1 MAKFANSTV
10 KYSKLILIATAG
22 LILFSLFNMRDLRF
36 EDDFTEYMP
45 EGDPEVSF
53 FNSLEDIFEGFQRK
67 SMLVALEFEDLFTP
81 ENLATLERM
90 VKEVES
96 LSEVKSVN
104 ALTNMPRVLTTEF
117 GIEVREV
124 MDVLPRTEEEAL
136 WLREDVEGDDQIW
149 GRLVT
154 EDGQGTILSVAFYY
168 DVDEYEAIDRVI
180 EVTEPLHGNAEVTY
194 FGMSIIQRE
203 SAMDAQNTM
212 MTLTPLAA
220 LALLLILYWGF
231 RSLRGVLLPIFI
243 AVFASI
249 VTIGLSAAVGKP
261 LSIISA
267 ALPIMLL
274 ALVTAYGIHFINRYH
289 EECSHGTCENAAER
303 TLRIM
308 FFPIALSALT
318 TMGGFMSLLT
328 AEIRPVSDF
337 GLFATLG
344 IFFGLIFATFCL
356 GAYYHVFTPKTPPRQ
371 YLKGQEEKRDALH
384 RLLQAI
390 ASAVTKKKKLVLGV
404 LLALLVFLGLGIP
417 FIEVEMSVE
426 DMMGADHPIVRL
438 LEYFEER
445 FGGTDSTY
453 IYLEADSIREPY
465 VLREMVR
472 LAHYGDRYHAFKDG
486 SSVADLIMDLN
497 EAFEGW
503 RAVPATRDKV
513 DNLWFFVEDNSYFQ
527 DRISED
533 ERSTLI
539 EYRAKE
545 IDSQTLSYEIADF
558 NAFLSDRPLSLIS
571 VPVSE
576 EEAAKHLAE
585 TIVDDLEIFGVTPF
599 DREAL
604 RDIVLD
610 FVQTP
615 VNEFFTP
622 DRVFADESTD
632 YLVLEIEDLGFTV
645 EEVSVVLA
653 GWYTDMERDL
663 ELVLEEELGLD
674 EMDAWYLA
682 DLLFFAEEQVSAS
695 RKVEALRATVS
706 EKVGGVTF
714 GDSFDF
720 VFYQVLD
727 EVVYIP
733 AQSSDASLN
742 YRITGGPVINNYITG
757 KLFNQQ
763 SRSTALAFLIVFGL
777 LLLQLRSV
785 KKAVIAM
792 IPIALTVFASF
803 GLMGHF
809 GVPLNIATLM
819 VASIA
824 IGAGI
829 DYTIHFL
836 YRWYKEQDQ
845 NASGAIYT
853 TITRTGRGIFLN
865 SVAVAGGIYILAT
878 SNISMLRIFGVL
890 VATVLLSSVVFTM
903 FLLPLILQAEEKL
916 FSNTILKGG
925 KKQ

>member
-1 MAKFANSTV
+1 MAKLARSTIR
-10 KYSKLILIATAG
+10 YSKLILIVTAA
-22 LILFSLFNMRDLRF
+22 LILFSLFSVRDLRF
-36 EDDFTEYMP
+36 EDDFTEYVP

-53 FNSLEDIFEGFQRK
+53 FNSLEDVFEGFQRK
-67 SMLVALEFEDLFTP
+67 SMLVALEFDNLFTP
-81 ENLATLERM
+81 ENLATVEEM
-90 VKEVES
+90 VQVVET

-124 MDVLPRTEEEAL
+124 MDVLPSTAEEAL
-136 WLREDVEGDDQIW
+136 WLRKDVEGDDQIW

-168 DVDEYEAIDRVI
+168 EVDEYEAIDRVI
-180 EVTEPLHGNAEVTY
+180 EATEPLQGNAEITY
-194 FGMSIIQRE
+194 FGMPIVQRE
-203 SAMDAQNTM
+203 SARDAQSTM
-212 MTLTPLAA
+212 VTLTPLAA

-249 VTIGLSAAVGKP
+249 VTIGISAAIGKP

-289 EECSHGTCENAAER
+289 EECGHGSCDEAAER
-303 TLRIM
+303 TLRVM
-308 FFPIALSALT
+308 FFPITLSALT

-337 GLFATLG
+337 GLFSTLG
-344 IFFGLIFATFCL
+344 IFFGLVFATFSL
-356 GAYYHVFTPKTPPRQ
+356 GAYYHVFTPKAPPRQ
-371 YLKGQEEKRDALH
+371 YLKGQEGKRDALH
-384 RLLQAI
+384 RMLQAI
-390 ASAVTKKKKLVLGV
+390 AFAVTNRKKLVLSV
-404 LLALLVFLGLGIP
+404 MVALLVFLGLGIP

-426 DMMGADHPIVRL
+426 DMMGADHPIIQL
-438 LEYFEER
+438 LDYFEER

-453 IYLEADSIREPY
+453 VYLEADSVRDPY
-465 VLREMVR
+465 TLREMVR
-472 LAHYGDRYHAFKDG
+472 LAHYGDRYHAFGDG

-513 DNLWFFVEDNSYFQ
+513 DNLWFFVEDNNYFQ
-527 DRISED
+527 GRISDD
-533 ERSTLI
+533 ERSTLV

-545 IDSQTLSYEIADF
+545 IDSQTLSSEISDF
-558 NAFLSDRPLSLIS
+558 NAFLSERPAS
-571 VPVSE
+571 VVSAAVTE
-576 EEAAKHLAE
+576 EGAAEYLAH
-585 TIVDDLEIFGVTPF
+585 TVVDDLVIFGVNPF
-599 DREAL
+599 DREAVQKL
-604 RDIVLD
+604 VLD
-610 FVQTP
+610 YIETP
-615 VNEFFTP
+615 LDEFFSP
-622 DRVFADESTD
+622 DQAFAQEVAH
-632 YLVLEIEDLGFTV
+632 YMVLEIEDLGFTP
-645 EEVSVVLA
+645 EEVAGVLA
-653 GWYTDMERDL
+653 GWYMNRDEEL
-663 ELVLEEELGLD
+663 EVIIEEELGLD

-695 RKVEALRATVS
+695 RKVESVRAAVS
-706 EKVGGVTF
+706 EKIGGMVF
-714 GDSFDF
+714 DDSFDF

-727 EVVYIP
+727 EVVYMP
-733 AQSSDASLN
+733 AQGSDLSLA

-777 LLLQLRSV
+777 LLLQLRSG

-836 YRWYKEQDQ
+836 YRWYNEQGQDP
-845 NASGAIYT
+845 AGAIYT

-865 SVAVAGGIYILAT
+865 SVAVAGGIYVLAT
-878 SNISMLRIFGVL
+878 SNISMLRIFGSL

-903 FLLPLILQAEEKL
+903 FLLPLILQAEEKV
-916 FSNTILKGG
+916 FRNISTKGG
-925 KKQ
+925 K